1 MSLTGSLNISPY
13 SLTGINNFDG
23 TVNGLVPVSVITI
36 AGQTAFL
43 SWNTSTSTLTLVIP
57 TSNGVVALRSSYH
70 RLIGIHL
77 IIKKTHYHL
86 HLH

>member
-1 MSLTGSLNISPY
+1 MSLTGNLNTSPY

-43 SWNTSTSTLTLVIP
+43 SWNTSTTTLTLVIP
-57 TSNGVVALRSSYH
+57 TSDGIVALGLLS